1 MNSLDPILA
10 AAIPHVQALPA
21 LTQPFGTHFTEDYYY
36 FRSAQPNLATI
47 RTDGKRISFQR
58 GLHKTNI
65 IEDIK
70 FLRQC
75 IALEPNGPFSE
86 VTGADIAIAEEILDP
101 ATAMEKRLRAK
112 IMAELEAAGMLAV
125 KTSDTIGIMNAET
138 PSLAFLNHNEAESEA
153 DARMR
158 QASEEIKKA
167 YGDGNL
173 IAGVDASAAARAR
186 LAAMSAGKVGG
197 APVAG
202 APVLTPLTGYAVPML
217 TPVSSSDIA
226 GVSAGSTGSSGGST
240 SATTK

>member
-21 LTQPFGTHFTEDYYY
+21 LTQPFGTHFTEAYYY

-70 FLRQC
+70 FLRAC
-75 IALEPNGPFSE
+75 IAAEPNGPFSE

-112 IMAELEAAGMLAV
+112 IMAELEATGMIT
-125 KTSDTIGIMNAET
+125 KTSDTIGIMNAEK

-158 QASEEIKKA
+158 QAAEEIKKA
-167 YGDGNL
+167 HGDGNL

-186 LAAMSAGKVGG
+186 LAAMTAGKVEST
-197 APVAG
+197 PVAG
-202 APVLTPLTGYAVPML
+202 VPVLTPLTGHAVPML

-226 GVSAGSTGSSGGST
+226 GVSAGSTGSFGGSAST
-240 SATTK
+240 ATK